1 MKRTAGRT
9 LKRIPVPY
17 AGSRAFLLPALL
29 LNLFLCVCV
38 FAQTVN
44 LPLPYPIPPPAEDP
58 QPVQQKP
65 AVSAPASKPASSVQP
80 VQQKPASTTTSS
92 NSQPVQQKAAS
103 SASAS
108 TAQPVQ
114 QRSASASTTATTS
127 GPNTPILV
135 NPKPLHDISGKIIP
149 MNGAYGGG
157 SILLPAA
164 YTAKQNEFRGVWVA
178 TAYNLDFAKQT
189 TAAEFQASYRSLV
202 ARLAALG
209 FNTVMFQV
217 RPSCDAFYKSSINPW
232 SRWLT
237 GEEGKALDGGFDPL
251 PFMIA
256 EAHRRG
262 LKFYAW
268 LNPYRIGQMASS
280 GVSTASY
287 LRTLSAGNFAR
298 RNPELVARW
307 NDTKDGKTVFFLDPG
322 KSEVVKHVADTV
334 REVLQNYRPDGVVF
348 DDYFY
353 PIGCDTVCDA
363 ATYRK
368 YAKKGQSQD
377 DWRRANT
384 ELMIRTV
391 SGTVRAFNRLNGT
404 SIPFGVSPVGI
415 WANRSKAMPE
425 GSPSTKGVEAYTQ
438 SYIDVRKWVK
448 NSWIDFVIPQ
458 VNWGFANER
467 APFAGIVNWW
477 ADLVRGTKVKLYI
490 GIGIYQAGVAAGM
503 ESPSELSN
511 QVLYLILRREVS
523 GTALFAARHCF
534 SPENRAQK
542 TSLQTIFGSYWRK
555 PSSAASGK

>member
-9 LKRIPVPY
+9 LKSIPVPH
-17 AGSRAFLLPALL
+17 AGSRAFLLPALT
-29 LNLFLCVCV
+29 LNLFFCVCLS
-38 FAQTVN
+38 AQTVN

-58 QPVQQKP
+58 QPVRQKP
-65 AVSAPASKPASSVQP
+65 AVSAPASTPAE
-80 VQQKPASTTTSS
+80 KPASTTTASTPAEKPAS
-92 NSQPVQQKAAS
+92 TTTASTSQPVQQKTAS
-103 SASAS
+103 SS
-108 TAQPVQ
+108 TA
-114 QRSASASTTATTS
+114 AN
-127 GPNTPILV
+127 NTGGSNAPILV
-135 NPKPLHDISGKIIP
+135 NPKPLRDISGKIIP

-189 TAAEFQASYRSLV
+189 TAAEFQTSYRSLV
-202 ARLAALG
+202 ARIAALG
-209 FNTVMFQV
+209 FNTIMFQV
-217 RPSCDAFYKSSINPW
+217 RPSCDAFYKSSVNPW

-251 PFMIA
+251 QFMIA

-268 LNPYRIGQMASS
+268 LNPYRIGQMASA

-307 NDTKDGKTVFFLDPG
+307 NDTKGGRTFFFLDPG
-322 KSEVVKHVADTV
+322 RSEVVKHVSDTV
-334 REVLQNYRPDGVVF
+334 REILQNYRPDGIVF
-348 DDYFY
+348 DDHFY
-353 PIGCDTVCDA
+353 PIGCDTACDA

-368 YAKKGQSQD
+368 YAKKGQSLD

-490 GIGIYQAGVAAGM
+490 GIGVYQAGVAAGM

-555 PSSAASGK
+555 SSSPASGK